1 MDKKS
6 QFNLVLNSVIQSTED
21 PTILKATFI
30 IHDFEQSW
38 NGQIISKEV
47 ALENIH
53 TLKNKPIVAKYY
65 PIIDG
70 NPTTDALGTH
80 EEHVSINRFG
90 DQVVKMDTVPIG
102 VIVSEGY
109 LNTVDD
115 KEVICVD
122 AVLWAVRFNDVCNL
136 LLEWHQRGIKIVS
149 SVEYFYKNYTFRDGI
164 EYIESPIIYD
174 GHCVLNSEQRGEHE
188 RVLPAYDSSQL
199 LSFNDLKQFN
209 RLVAQAINQNE
220 NQEGESM
227 FFKKV
232 CELSHDDIRTKIYQV
247 LDPTLPESTYSWIV
261 DTYDDHFIVELNSD
275 TEIKFY
281 QYNYTKTETEV
292 NIDFES
298 KTEVIEERKWIAT
311 SQTQELQGQLNS
323 AQEKIEELNVE
334 ISSLNS
340 TVSAVTDDKN
350 EIALKFEETSEKLV
364 SLNALVEE
372 LKPFKE
378 QVETEKYNQSLNEQ
392 TEFYAVKFSAVNGN
406 EQFESEEVQNLIK
419 TSLNQ
424 NEEGKEA
431 KLQLNSILVDLV
443 KPVDQSINSGFK
455 ESANSRGKLI
465 DVDGDFESRYSY

>member
-1 MDKKS
+1 M
-6 QFNLVLNSVIQSTED
+6 
-21 PTILKATFI
+21 
-30 IHDFEQSW
+30 
-38 NGQIISKEV
+38 
-47 ALENIH
+47 
-53 TLKNKPIVAKYY
+53 
-65 PIIDG
+65 
-70 NPTTDALGTH
+70 
-80 EEHVSINRFG
+80 
-90 DQVVKMDTVPIG
+90 
-102 VIVSEGY
+102 
-109 LNTVDD
+109 
-115 KEVICVD
+115 
-122 AVLWAVRFNDVCNL
+122 
-136 LLEWHQRGIKIVS
+136 
-149 SVEYFYKNYTFRDGI
+149 
-164 EYIESPIIYD
+164 
-174 GHCVLNSEQRGEHE
+174 
-188 RVLPAYDSSQL
+188 